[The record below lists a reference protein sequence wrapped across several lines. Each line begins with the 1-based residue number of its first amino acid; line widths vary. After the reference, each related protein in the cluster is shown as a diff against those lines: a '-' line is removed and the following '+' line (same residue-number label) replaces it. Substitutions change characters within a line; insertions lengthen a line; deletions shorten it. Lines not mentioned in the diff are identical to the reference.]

1 MRGREDA
8 DDGQDVLAVSAD
20 QGQDQLSL
28 HAIRNII
35 VSNRINTRHSL
46 ILLKDYEVKTCIV
59 IYRVI
64 VENCCQNPM

>member
-46 ILLKDYEVKTCIV
+46 ILLKDYEV